1 MKSIFLI
8 GFEGVGFRNPKYEME
23 NGLIRA
29 GHVGFAFED
38 APEEIYGF
46 HPSAEAVERAGGE
59 AAVFQL
65 LIRGDVIDGTLQI
78 DTEIFKRAAELA
90 ELGARTPV
98 WQLEISVTE
107 DELERIRSQALEW
120 YNTQQVFQYAFPRRT
135 TPLTDER
142 DNCATFPR
150 RLGIPLPEQSG
161 QLSWYIEAM
170 MAHGEP
176 WKTR

>member
-1 MKSIFLI
+1 MKRILLI
-8 GFEGVGFRNPKYEME
+8 GFEGVGFRNPKYAVE

-38 APEEIYGF
+38 ASEKIYGF
-46 HPSAEAVERAGGE
+46 HPNPEAVKSAGGE
-59 AAVFQL
+59 AAVLQL
-65 LIRGDVIDGTLQI
+65 LLRGDAIDGTLQI
-78 DTEIFKRAAELA
+78 DTEVFKRAAELA
-90 ELGARTPV
+90 ESGARTQV
-98 WQLEISVTE
+98 WQLDIPVSE
-107 DELERIRSQALEW
+107 DEFERIRRQTLEW

-135 TPLTDER
+135 TPLTGER

-170 MAHGEP
+170 MARGKP
-176 WKTR
+176 WRTM